1 MAEASVYLR
10 PDCAIEPLFNQWY
23 AWPYLLSPVTGAMY
37 VANAHLKL
45 MESFVA
51 MPQAHVMALRNPAMR
66 GGPFIDHDASRVP
79 EVRELAERTARR
91 AAPVVKLAEAVRDL
105 DRMLS
110 EEASGLS
117 LEALYPRVPD
127 LLRGYVE
134 LVYDVNHHP
143 GARFIEPLLYR
154 SPYSDPSSQSV
165 VLSRIDHGQRPFV
178 FSTPRLAREG
188 DLQLDLPFASG
199 ALDELYRTR
208 LSPRPLDELSEI
220 LGARGEGRD
229 ALRALCTEV
238 APRAP
243 ARFDGEGTRIRYF
256 GHACVLIESRDVS
269 VLVDPVICT
278 EGAQGVERFTHADL
292 PPSIDYVLIT
302 HNHQDHC
309 MFEPLL
315 ELRHR
320 VKHIVIP
327 RSVGG
332 SLVDP
337 SLKRVLASAGMS
349 GIIELDELDSIPVEG
364 GSITTLPFLGEHAD
378 LNIQSKL
385 AYHVRLGGGSVLL
398 VADSNNIEPRL
409 YERLHDAIGDVDV
422 LFIGME
428 CEGAPMSWLY
438 GPLFT
443 RPIPRKMDQ
452 SRRFDGSN
460 FEKAADIVRRF
471 SPRQV
476 YVYAMGQEPWLS
488 HLMSIGYTEK
498 SPQIIESNKLI
509 DFCKGRGILAERP
522 YCRKEILLGPR
533 AS

>member
-1 MAEASVYLR
+1 MLYLR
-10 PDCAIEPLFNQWY
+10 PDCTVEPLFNQWY

-45 MESFVA
+45 MQSFVA
-51 MPQAHVMALRNPAMR
+51 TPQTHVMALKNPAMR
-66 GGPFIDHDASRVP
+66 GGPFIDHDASRAP
-79 EVRELAERTARR
+79 EVRELMKRNARR
-91 AAPVVKLAEAVRDL
+91 TGHMVKLAEAVKEL
-105 DRMLS
+105 DRLLS

-134 LVYDVNHHP
+134 LVYDMNHHAS
-143 GARFIEPLLYR
+143 ARFIEPLLYQ
-154 SPYSDPSSQSV
+154 SPYHDTSSQSV
-165 VLSRIDHGQRPFV
+165 MLSRIGHGQRPFV
-178 FSTPRLAREG
+178 FSTPRLGREG
-188 DLQLDLPFASG
+188 DLHIELPFASD
-199 ALDELYRTR
+199 ALDELYRAR
-208 LSPRPLDELSEI
+208 FSPRPLDALADVI
-220 LGARGEGRD
+220 GARGEGRA
-229 ALRALCTEV
+229 ALAALCTTE
-238 APRAP
+238 APREPTRYAGN
-243 ARFDGEGTRIRYF
+243 ATRIRYF
-256 GHACVLIESRDVS
+256 GHACVLIESKDVS
-269 VLVDPVICT
+269 ILVDPVIGT
-278 EGAQGVERFTHADL
+278 EGAEGVERFSYADM
-292 PPSIDYVLIT
+292 PPVIDYVLIT

-320 VKHIVIP
+320 VKHLVIP
-327 RSVGG
+327 RSTGG
-332 SLVDP
+332 TLADP
-337 SLKRVLASAGMS
+337 SLKRILTNAGFRRV
-349 GIIELDELDSIPVEG
+349 IELDELETIPVDG
-364 GSITTLPFLGEHAD
+364 GAITTMPFLGEHAD

-385 AYHVRLGGGSVLL
+385 AYHVSLGGRSVLL

-409 YERLHDAIGDVDV
+409 YEHLLDVVGSVDV

-443 RPIPRKMDQ
+443 RPVARKVDQ

-471 SPRQV
+471 SPGQV

-488 HLMSIGYTEK
+488 HLMSIQYTES

-509 DFCKGRGILAERP
+509 EYCRARGAIAERP
-522 YCRKEILLGPR
+522 YCRKEIVLEQYRRP
-533 AS
+533 SS